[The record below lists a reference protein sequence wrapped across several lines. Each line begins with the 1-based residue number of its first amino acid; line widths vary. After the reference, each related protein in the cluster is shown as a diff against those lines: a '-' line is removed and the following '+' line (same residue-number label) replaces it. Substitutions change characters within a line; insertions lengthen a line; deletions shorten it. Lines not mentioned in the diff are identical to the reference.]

1 MYDFVNVVDRV
12 IQLRLSPFPSTPLGH
27 SWLLVPSTTPCQC
40 GISTLASKLA
50 SYLLWCSYILYK
62 LFFEIW
68 LKVLHF
74 VLHLHSFKF
83 LKCWKLCK
91 KKKKKYWL
99 RWYKLNVFKKN
110 HILVYIYGLWK
121 IYKDKIYKDIH
132 DDFLFRRIHS
142 LIGHKA
148 EISSAQFNWDC
159 SLIATGSM
167 DKTCKIWDP
176 PSGKSKIWL

>member
-1 MYDFVNVVDRV
+1 MYLYGTVVVVDRG
-12 IQLRLSPFPSTPLGH
+12 IQQRLSPFHSTPLGH
-27 SWLLVPSTTPCQC
+27 SWLLVPSTTLCQY
-40 GISTLASKLA
+40 GTSTLASKSA
-50 SYLLWCSYILYK
+50 YYLLFSLND
-62 LFFEIW
+62 FEKFGH
-68 LKVLHF
+68 KVLHF

-83 LKCWKLCK
+83 LKWWKLWEEK
-91 KKKKKYWL
+91 KNYWL

-121 IYKDKIYKDIH
+121 RNKDMNEDY
-132 DDFLFRRIHS
+132 FFFRRIHS